1 MATLV
6 LALVF
11 ALGVIHRECGVN
23 HLEIQSLDLEE
34 PLIGFFDSSCPA
46 EKETPQL
53 FPYGMFS
60 DSMEPAR
67 FTIKEEHVTNVKCP
81 HANRSAGRVCT
92 GVKDAQCPPC

>member
-11 ALGVIHRECGVN
+11 ALGVIRRECGVN

-46 EKETPQL
+46 EKETHKL
-53 FPYGMFS
+53 FLYGMVP
-60 DSMEPAR
+60 DL
-67 FTIKEEHVTNVKCP
+67 I
-81 HANRSAGRVCT
+81 
-92 GVKDAQCPPC
+92 

>member
-11 ALGVIHRECGVN
+11 ALGVIRRECGVN

-46 EKETPQL
+46 EKETPKL
-53 FPYGMFS
+53 FLYGMVP
-60 DSMEPAR
+60 DL
-67 FTIKEEHVTNVKCP
+67 I
-81 HANRSAGRVCT
+81 
-92 GVKDAQCPPC
+92 